1 MTEAVPRTILTVAVS
16 QDGGGEAGPRGPDDR
31 PHLRA
36 ARRGHRVDATSPA
49 SPRSTSCRRRS
60 GGPLD
65 DSHRGDGPVSAERAA
80 GDAPRV
86 RPARVDG
93 GTERPRRLD
102 PQEFAV
108 VIGPSVDVDD
118 AAVFAQWARVHKP
131 ELGVILLR
139 ETVDA
144 HALSTALRSGMREV
158 VESQRPRRP
167 HHRRQPRPCRLL
179 RHRPDDGGREPGAA
193 QAAASAA
200 LSEAQAQAEAAREEA
215 ERPTGQMITVFST
228 KGGVGKSLMAA
239 NIAVSLA
246 DQGSSVCIVDLDV
259 NNGDIAIMLQ
269 LTPMRI
275 AQRPGRLPRRD
286 RRRRDRDAG
295 DALLQDA
302 GRGRGTGAPRLT
314 RPGHQR
320 GHRPSSS
327 TCSCKVYDYVVV
339 DTSGVF
345 DDHALTALDRTDT
358 LVLVGTLDIPALK
371 GLKLATQTLD
381 LLNFPRDKWTFV
393 LNRADSKVGLSVD
406 EYESTLGL
414 KADCSL
420 VSSREVLTAVNRG
433 EPLVRAYASH
443 PNSKAIK
450 AFATTIAGAARA
462 AEAAS
467 HARRQVPC
475 ARQPIP
481 TEEGLTWV
489 SPTDWPPPSGPAPT
503 RVDAP
508 QEKTPA
514 KATRPRPPRRRQD
527 RARPVRG
534 RQEGRPRAA
543 RRLPRPQAL
552 RRPHDAERA
561 GEQRPARAPGRDRRR
576 ATW

>member
-1 MTEAVPRTILTVAVS
+1 MV
-16 QDGGGEAGPRGPDDR
+16 
-31 PHLRA
+31 
-36 ARRGHRVDATSPA
+36 
-49 SPRSTSCRRRS
+49 
-60 GGPLD
+60 
-65 DSHRGDGPVSAERAA
+65 
-80 GDAPRV
+80 
-86 RPARVDG
+86 
-93 GTERPRRLD
+93 
-102 PQEFAV
+102 
-108 VIGPSVDVDD
+108 
-118 AAVFAQWARVHKP
+118 
-131 ELGVILLR
+131 
-139 ETVDA
+139 
-144 HALSTALRSGMREV
+144 
-158 VESQRPRRP
+158 
-167 HHRRQPRPCRLL
+167 
-179 RHRPDDGGREPGAA
+179 
-193 QAAASAA
+193 
-200 LSEAQAQAEAAREEA
+200 
-215 ERPTGQMITVFST
+215 TVFST

-246 DQGSSVCIVDLDV
+246 DHGSSVCIVDLDV

-269 LTPMRI
+269 LTPMRSLNDLSAFHGEIDVDAIETLVTPYSKTLGVVAAPVHLDSPDQATNEDI
-275 AQRPGRLPRRD
+275 AK
-286 RRRRDRDAG
+286 
-295 DALLQDA
+295 LLD
-302 GRGRGTGAPRLT
+302 LLV
-314 RPGHQR
+314 
-320 GHRPSSS
+320 
-327 TCSCKVYDYVVV
+327 KVYDYVVV

-381 LLNFPRDKWTFV
+381 LLNFPRDKWKFV
-393 LNRADSKVGLSVD
+393 LNRADSKVGLSID

-450 AFATTIAGAARA
+450 AFANTIAGATRA

-467 HARRQVPC
+467 GRGRHVPC

-489 SPTDWPPPSGPAPT
+489 SPTDWPPPSEPAPT
-503 RVDAP
+503 LRRTAGQGPCEGVVHP
-508 QEKTPA
+508 GQEA
-514 KATRPRPPRRRQD
+514 QD

-534 RQEGRPRAA
+534 RQAGRPRAA
-543 RRLPRPQAL
+543 GRLPRPQAL

-561 GEQRPARAPGRDRRR
+561 GEQRPARPAGRDRRR